1 MIREIMD
8 NCENLEDAGYGVE
21 VAISRYV
28 KRHNLPQK
36 RVGLLDVSHV
46 IKEEKLGFVQGSAQ
60 RLRMYWEIM
69 RSSLRAIATGDKELH
84 CTGVRW

>member
-69 RSSLRAIATGDKELH
+69 RSLRP
-84 CTGVRW
+84 